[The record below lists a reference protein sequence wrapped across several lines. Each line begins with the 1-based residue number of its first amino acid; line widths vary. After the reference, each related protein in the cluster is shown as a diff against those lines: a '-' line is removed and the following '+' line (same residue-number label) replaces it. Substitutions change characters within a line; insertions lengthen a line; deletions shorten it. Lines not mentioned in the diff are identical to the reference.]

1 MTNILVTGCAGFI
14 GSHVCE
20 YLLKHT
26 NNNIYGIDNF
36 DPYYDISLK
45 HKNIE
50 LLIKYDN
57 FTFKQDDICNT
68 TIISDIKFDKIIHL
82 ASMAGVRYSIEN
94 PKKYFNVN
102 VIGFIHILEE
112 SVKNNVP
119 KIVYASSSSVYGKN
133 KKLPFHENDPVNLC
147 YSPYACSKLTM
158 EKLANVYNQL
168 HNISLIG
175 MRFFTVYGPRGRP
188 DMAPRKFMESIKYG
202 KPIQKYGNGDS
213 YRDYTYIDD
222 IVSGIIKITNSDI
235 NCDIFNLGN
244 DKPITLNTFIE
255 TCEKIVGKKAI
266 INYLDDQKGDV
277 PYTHADISKAK
288 NIIGYS
294 PKYSLMEGLQKM
306 NESI

>member
-26 NNNIYGIDNF
+26 NTNVYGIDNF
-36 DPYYDISLK
+36 EPYYDISLK

-50 LLIKYDN
+50 LLKKYNN
-57 FTFKQDDICNT
+57 FIFKQDDICNT
-68 TIISDIKFDKIIHL
+68 TIISDIQFEKIIHL

-102 VIGFIHILEE
+102 VNGFIHILEE
-112 SVKNNVP
+112 SVKNNV
-119 KIVYASSSSVYGKN
+119 KQILYASSSSVYGKN
-133 KKLPFHENDPVNLC
+133 KKLPFNEDDPVNLC

-158 EKLANVYNQL
+158 EKLATVYHQL
-168 HNISLIG
+168 YKLSLIG

-188 DMAPRKFMESIKYG
+188 DMAPRKFMEAIKYG

-222 IVSGIIKITNSDI
+222 IVSGIIKLSNSDI
-235 NCDIFNLGN
+235 QCDVFNLGN

-255 TCEKIVGKKAI
+255 TCENVIGKKAI
-266 INYLDDQKGDV
+266 INQLGDQKGDV

-288 NIIGYS
+288 NIVGYS
-294 PKYSLMEGLQKM
+294 PKYSLEEGLSEINKFL
-306 NESI
+306 